1 MVELSLI
8 EKIKTLFTLIFSS
21 SLFLILLLG
30 IFIVLVDIFYISKQ
44 SKKVKIMYFIVSIV
58 VIGILLLTYFEEFL
72 KFINVL
78 NKSIVMLINFPS
90 LL

>member
-30 IFIVLVDIFYISKQ
+30 IFIILVDIFYISKQ
-44 SKKVKIMYFIVSIV
+44 SKKVKIMY
-58 VIGILLLTYFEEFL
+58 T
-72 KFINVL
+72 
-78 NKSIVMLINFPS
+78 
-90 LL
+90 